1 MRILQTIAEFGA
13 HWGGITTCTYDLL
26 SALHKQGGDVD
37 LLTLLPKDS
46 TDRLLGNGEEWIH
59 ALKMILL
66 LHSLILP
73 TLKDGWILIIPNMI
87 YCIPM
92 VSGCMFIMLLV

>member
-46 TDRLLGNGEEWIH
+46 TDRLLGNGE
-59 ALKMILL
+59 
-66 LHSLILP
+66 
-73 TLKDGWILIIPNMI
+73 
-87 YCIPM
+87 
-92 VSGCMFIMLLV
+92 

>member
-1 MRILQTIAEFGA
+1 MKILQTIAEFGA

-59 ALKMILL
+59 ALKNDTITPFAY
-66 LHSLILP
+66 SANF
-73 TLKDGWILIIPNMI
+73 KDGWILIIPNMI

>member
-59 ALKMILL
+59 ALKNDSII
-66 LHSLILP
+66 SLFTFKLDFKSDISFC
-73 TLKDGWILIIPNMI
+73 KHKVKSVQI
-87 YCIPM
+87 
-92 VSGCMFIMLLV
+92 MFA